1 MRISDWSSDV
11 CSSDLALAERYFDH
25 QAIEQK
31 KALDDHNRATRA
43 VGGSPLPQH
52 QAAGIE
58 REHDRA
64 IAKYKSDFRGMYGWP
79 SGQLGIP
86 KDQKSNHF
94 KAAAGDRKSVGWG
107 KVGQVVLHQ
116 GVSGLIKKNKDRTT
130 QLHYVTNNDI
140 E

>member
-11 CSSDLALAERYFDH
+11 CSSDLQARWRTLHEVTITATLIADGGDALAERYFDH

-64 IAKYKSDFRGMYGWP
+64 IPNYKSDFRGTSGWAR
-79 SGQLGIP
+79 GQPGIP
-86 KDQKSNHF
+86 QDPKSNPLQDPADTPPLTH
-94 KAAAGDRKSVGWG
+94 
-107 KVGQVVLHQ
+107 
-116 GVSGLIKKNKDRTT
+116 
-130 QLHYVTNNDI
+130 
-140 E
+140 